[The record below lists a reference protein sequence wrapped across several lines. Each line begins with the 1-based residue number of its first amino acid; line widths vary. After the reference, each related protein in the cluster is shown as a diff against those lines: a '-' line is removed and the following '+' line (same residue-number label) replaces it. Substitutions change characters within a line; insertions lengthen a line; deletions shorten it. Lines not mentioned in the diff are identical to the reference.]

1 MHPRKNISFKT
12 ATYQILWYIYLIS
25 CFSFSSL
32 ILTVFFVYRILYP
45 GGGVSIVSSGYER
58 AAKIFYE
65 LAIEVKVE
73 NTFICLMMLIMMY
86 INKGGSDSRLLVLL
100 L

>member
-1 MHPRKNISFKT
+1 MV
-12 ATYQILWYIYLIS
+12 YLS
-25 CFSFSSL
+25 YFMFL
-32 ILTVFFVYRILYP
+32 IFFFNFDSVFFVYRILYP
-45 GGGVSIVSSGYER
+45 GGGVSIISSGYER

-86 INKGGSDSRLLVLL
+86 INKGGSDSWLLVLL

>member
-1 MHPRKNISFKT
+1 MV
-12 ATYQILWYIYLIS
+12 YLS
-25 CFSFSSL
+25 YFMFL
-32 ILTVFFVYRILYP
+32 IFFFNFDSVFFVYRILYP
-45 GGGVSIVSSGYER
+45 GGSVSIVSSGYER

>member
-1 MHPRKNISFKT
+1 MV
-12 ATYQILWYIYLIS
+12 YLS
-25 CFSFSSL
+25 YFMFL
-32 ILTVFFVYRILYP
+32 IFFFNFDSVFFVYRILYP

-73 NTFICLMMLIMMY
+73 NTFSCSLLIMLY

>member
-1 MHPRKNISFKT
+1 MF
-12 ATYQILWYIYLIS
+12 LIFFFNFDS
-25 CFSFSSL
+25 
-32 ILTVFFVYRILYP
+32 VFFVYRILYP

-86 INKGGSDSRLLVLL
+86 INKGGSDSRCWCCCYSIILCCLED
-100 L
+100 